1 MSKFYITT
9 PIYYAS
15 GDVHVG
21 HTYTTVAADVLARYH
36 RLIGD
41 KTFFATGTDEHGA
54 KIEEKAI
61 EAGKKPQKFV
71 DEIAA
76 QFKEAWDKLNISY
89 DRFIRTTEK
98 EHVKAVQNALQ
109 YMKDKGD
116 IYLGKYEGLYCQEC
130 EQYKSEK
137 DLVNGK
143 CPEHQIEPK
152 KISEETYMF
161 KMTKYANDL
170 LKRIE
175 SDAFKIRP
183 IRRKNEI
190 ISFYKNEGLKDVSFS
205 RKKVK
210 WGVPIPWDKNHFAY
224 VWSDA
229 FLNYLTILDWNG
241 TGGKYPKMFPPEA
254 QIMAKDI
261 LRVHATIW
269 PAMLLSL
276 DLPLPKQLLVHGFL
290 LVDGQKMSKSLGNV
304 ISPDDLMKKY
314 GADATKYLLMSAT
327 TFERDGDISWKK
339 LDDKYNADL
348 ANGLGNLVS
357 RVLNLAAKKG
367 VKYSS
372 NKEFIKKAK
381 DEERL
386 APIID
391 STEKDYKNLLNEF
404 KLFEALEEIWGLI
417 TLCDRY
423 LEGNKPWMSSSPE
436 DAKNVLSNALFIIN
450 KIANLIAP
458 FLPETSEKIKQSLGR
473 LRPTGSRFAE
483 GKEGQSKSGKSE
495 VLFPRI

>member
-1 MSKFYITT
+1 MKKFYVTT

-15 GDVHVG
+15 GSPHVG
-21 HTYTTVAADVLARYH
+21 HTYTTVVADILARYH

-41 KTFFATGTDEHGA
+41 KTFFATGMDEHGA

-61 EAGKKPQKFV
+61 EIGKKPQKFV
-71 DEIAA
+71 DEIAT
-76 QFKEAWDKLNISY
+76 QFKKAWDKLNISH

-98 EHVKAVQNALQ
+98 EHIKAVQNALQ

-137 DLVNGK
+137 DLIDGK
-143 CPEHQIEPK
+143 CPDHKIEPQ
-152 KISEETYMF
+152 KISEESYMF
-161 KMTKYANDL
+161 KLTKYADDL

-175 SDAFKIRP
+175 SDEFKIRP
-183 IRRKNEI
+183 IKRRNEI
-190 ISFYKNEGLKDVSFS
+190 ISFYKEGLRDISFS
-205 RKKVK
+205 RKNVK

-229 FLNYLTILDWNG
+229 FLNYLTILNWDG
-241 TGGKYPKMFPPEA
+241 AGGNCPKFFPPEA

-304 ISPDDLMKKY
+304 ISPDDLIKKY
-314 GADATKYLLMSAT
+314 GADATRYLLISAT

-339 LDDKYNADL
+339 LDEKYNADL
-348 ANGLGNLVS
+348 ANGLGNLVA
-357 RVLNLAAKKG
+357 RALTLANKNSVPYKEH
-367 VKYSS
+367 YSGDQ
-372 NKEFIKKAK
+372 KIKKIINETKKNYKKAM
-381 DEERL
+381 EE
-386 APIID
+386 I
-391 STEKDYKNLLNEF
+391 
-404 KLFEALEEIWGLI
+404 KLHEALEEVWKLI
-417 TLCDRY
+417 GFCDEYIDR
-423 LEGNKPWMSSSPE
+423 EKPWQLDDKKKLE
-436 DAKNVLSNALFIIN
+436 QVLSNLLHCISE
-450 KIANLIAP
+450 IANLIEP
-458 FLPETSEKIKQSLGR
+458 FLPETSGKIKKQL
-473 LRPTGSRFAE
+473 
-483 GKEGQSKSGKSE
+483 KSGKSE
-495 VLFPRI
+495 ILFPRLDK

>member
-1 MSKFYITT
+1 MKKFYITT

-15 GDVHVG
+15 GNVHVG
-21 HTYTTVAADVLARYH
+21 HTYTTVAADILARYH

-41 KTFFATGTDEHGA
+41 KTFFATGMDEHGA

-61 EAGKKPQKFV
+61 EAGKGPQKFV
-71 DEIAA
+71 DKIAA
-76 QFKEAWDKLNISY
+76 QFKKAWERLDISY

-98 EHVKAVQNALQ
+98 EHIKAVQNALQ

-137 DLVNGK
+137 DLIDGK

-161 KMTKYANDL
+161 KMTKYADEL

-175 SDAFKIRP
+175 SDEFKIRP

-210 WGVPIPWDKNHFAY
+210 WGVPIPWDKNHSSY
-224 VWSDA
+224 VWADA
-229 FLNYLTILDWNG
+229 FLNYLTALDWDG
-241 TGGKYPKMFPPEA
+241 ARGKYPEMFPPEV

-304 ISPDDLMKKY
+304 ISPDDLVKKY
-314 GADATKYLLMSAT
+314 GADATKYLLMSVT
-327 TFERDGDISWKK
+327 TFERDGDIGWNK
-339 LDDKYNADL
+339 LDEKYNADL
-348 ANGLGNLVS
+348 ANGLGNLVA
-357 RVLNLAAKKG
+357 RVLTLATKFQITSHKSQITNNIK
-367 VKYSS
+367 VQ
-372 NKEFIKKAK
+372 IKKTK
-381 DEERL
+381 NNY
-386 APIID
+386 
-391 STEKDYKNLLNEF
+391 EKALEEF
-404 KLFEALEEIWGLI
+404 KLHEALGEIWKLI
-417 TLCDRY
+417 GFCDNY
-423 LEGNKPWMSSSPE
+423 IQTNKPWE
-436 DAKNVLSNALFIIN
+436 LVKTDEKKTKEVLSNLLYCISE
-450 KIANLIAP
+450 IANLIKP
-458 FLPETSEKIKQSLGR
+458 FLPETSEKIKKQL
-473 LRPTGSRFAE
+473 
-483 GKEGQSKSGKSE
+483 KSGKSKS
-495 VLFPRI
+495 LFPRL

>member
-1 MSKFYITT
+1 MKKFYITT

-21 HTYTTVAADVLARYH
+21 HTYTTVAADILARYH

-41 KTFFATGTDEHGA
+41 KTFFATGMDEHGA
-54 KIEEKAI
+54 KIEEKSI
-61 EAGKKPQKFV
+61 KAGEKPQKFV
-71 DEIAA
+71 DEIAI
-76 QFKEAWDKLNISY
+76 QFKKAWEKLDISY

-98 EHVKAVQNALQ
+98 KHIKAVQNALQ
-109 YMKDKGD
+109 YMKNKGD

-130 EQYKSEK
+130 EQYKNEK
-137 DLVNGK
+137 DLIDGK

-161 KMTKYANDL
+161 KMTKYADEL

-175 SDAFKIRP
+175 SDEFKIRP

-210 WGVPIPWDKNHFAY
+210 WGVPIPWDKNHCGY
-224 VWSDA
+224 VWADA
-229 FLNYLTILDWNG
+229 FLNYLTALDWDG
-241 TGGKYPKMFPPEA
+241 TGGKYPEMFPPEV

-269 PAMLLSL
+269 PAMILSL

-304 ISPDDLMKKY
+304 ISPDDLVKKY
-314 GADATKYLLMSAT
+314 GADATKYLLMSVT

-348 ANGLGNLVS
+348 ANGLGNLVA
-357 RVLNLAAKKG
+357 RVLTLATRYKIQDTRYKPEKEILKKIEDTRES
-367 VKYSS
+367 Y
-372 NKEFIKKAK
+372 KKAM
-381 DEERL
+381 EE
-386 APIID
+386 I
-391 STEKDYKNLLNEF
+391 
-404 KLFEALEEIWGLI
+404 KLHEALGEIWKLI
-417 TLCDRY
+417 SFCDEY
-423 LEGNKPWMSSSPE
+423 VDKNKPWKL
-436 DAKNVLSNALFIIN
+436 AKTDKKKLKEVLSNLLYCISE
-450 KIANLIAP
+450 IANLIEP
-458 FLPETSEKIKQSLGR
+458 FLPETSERIKAQL
-473 LRPTGSRFAE
+473 
-483 GKEGQSKSGKSE
+483 KSNKPE
-495 VLFPRI
+495 ILFPRL